1 LTPINVWTAALAY
14 DGYKGS
20 VGPAGAR
27 EWKPG
32 PHHRGKEHR
41 MDDSYERRALLLH
54 LGGVLQTT
62 SLLMEHE
69 RGDETLA
76 ELIEAQPLLADVPL
90 LEYSYQQMTVRE
102 LATAALRAFCLWPQ
116 LLLEAPLDRAAL
128 AASVREHL
136 FRDNAQGWSSYAAAL
151 QSEVAWFGKPAVAN
165 GRRNDGNGDA
175 RRSA

>member
-1 LTPINVWTAALAY
+1 
-14 DGYKGS
+14 
-20 VGPAGAR
+20 
-27 EWKPG
+27 
-32 PHHRGKEHR
+32 

-54 LGGVLQTT
+54 LGSVMQTT
-62 SLLMEHE
+62 SLLMEHQ

-90 LEYSYQQMTVRE
+90 LEYSYQQMTVRD
-102 LATAALRAFCLWPQ
+102 LAAAALRAFCLWPQ

-136 FRDNAQGWSSYAAAL
+136 FRDNPQGWSSYAASL
-151 QSEVAWFGKPAVAN
+151 QAEVAWFGKPAAVAN
-165 GRRNDGNGDA
+165 GSRKDGDA